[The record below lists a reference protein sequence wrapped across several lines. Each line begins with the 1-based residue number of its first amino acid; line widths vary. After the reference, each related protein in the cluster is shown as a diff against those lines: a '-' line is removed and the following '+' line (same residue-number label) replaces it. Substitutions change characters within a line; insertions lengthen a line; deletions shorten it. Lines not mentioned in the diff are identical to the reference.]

1 MLEVLNETD
10 CSYQSFVATIVEMV
24 KAKMGEDYTVQV
36 YKVIKNNSLE
46 LDSLILLMEGRSFA
60 PNIYLQPYYEA
71 YLDGISMEEIADRLC
86 CVYRDCPPPVTGGD
100 FDYTFEAVK
109 KNIVYRLINYE
120 KNQKLLEKVPYLQF
134 LDFAITFHCLVHYGQ
149 DGIGTI
155 RITNEHISHWKVS
168 LEELK
173 ELAAENTRNQFPPMI
188 RSMDEVLRRM
198 MDDSDGQDGEKEV
211 FRKTS
216 LEAPREASMDEILDE
231 LVRNKEGSKKMYI
244 LTNSQGINGATCLLY
259 GDILKNFSNHLKSD
273 LFILPSSIHEIIL
286 VPDDCS
292 VSKERLR
299 DMVIDVNQNQVAK
312 EEVLSDQVYYYS
324 REKDAI
330 SFA

>member
-1 MLEVLNETD
+1 MLEVLKETD

-24 KAKMGEDYTVQV
+24 KAKMGEDYTIQI

-46 LDSLILLMEGRSFA
+46 LDSLILLKEGRSFA

-86 CVYRDCPPPVTGGD
+86 CVYRDCSPPVPGRD
-100 FDYTFEAVK
+100 FNYTFEAVK
-109 KNIVYRLINYE
+109 NNVVYRLINYE
-120 KNQKLLEKVPYLQF
+120 KNQKLLEKVPHLKF

-168 LEELK
+168 LEELE
-173 ELAAENTRNQFPPMI
+173 ELAAENTINQFPPRI
-188 RSMDEVLRRM
+188 RSMDEVIRRM
-198 MDDSDGQDGEKEV
+198 MDDGDGKNGDCKEV
-211 FRKTS
+211 LRGTS
-216 LEAPREASMDEILDE
+216 LDESLEE
-231 LVRNKEGSKKMYI
+231 LTLGKEGSRKMYI
-244 LTNSQGINGATCLLY
+244 LTNSQGINGATCMLY
-259 GDILKNFSNHLKSD
+259 RDVLKDFSNHLKSD

-286 VPDDCS
+286 VPYACS
-292 VSKERLR
+292 ISKELLR
-299 DMVIDVNQNQVAK
+299 DMVIDVNRNQVAK

-324 REKDAI
+324 RERDAI